1 MKAFIIIMVYIVISL
16 PALIYLIVND
26 VKTKKANK
34 AALDEIR
41 GKIGSLVR
49 AMNAHGYEQAKAI

>member
-1 MKAFIIIMVYIVISL
+1 MKAFIIVMVYIIVSL
-16 PALIYLIVND
+16 PTLIYLIVND

-34 AALDEIR
+34 NSFDEIR

-49 AMNAHGYEQAKAI
+49 AMNVHGYEQAKAI